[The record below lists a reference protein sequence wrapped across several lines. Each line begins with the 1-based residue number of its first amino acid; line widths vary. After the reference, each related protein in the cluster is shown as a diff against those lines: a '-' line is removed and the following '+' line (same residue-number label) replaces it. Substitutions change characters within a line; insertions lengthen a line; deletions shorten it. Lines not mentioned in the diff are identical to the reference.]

1 MKPLVILNPH
11 SQGGRTGRQAD
22 ELLRV
27 LSLQLGEVERAD
39 TDGPRHAVDIAEA
52 AAVQGRELV
61 VAVGGDGTIHEVVNG
76 LMRARDGGAAKL
88 PRLGVVGQGTGGD
101 FRKTLGV
108 EHRLDRYC
116 EAIAGGK
123 TRTIDVGR
131 IRYRDRGGNEARGF
145 FVNILSVGMGG
156 LVDEYVAGSSRS
168 MGGAVAYFAAS
179 VKALVRCEIGV
190 LACTVHE
197 RGATRELEVPTR
209 MFAVC
214 NGRFFGGGMEVA
226 PMAKPDDGLFH
237 VVSLGDAPKLK
248 FVLASMSIYSGKHVR
263 RPDVQ
268 VFTCDRIDLDLRNES
283 VRDRFPLDV
292 DGEPLGTLPLTIEV
306 VPGALEVLVPS

>member
-1 MKPLVILNPH
+1 MKPLLVLNPH

-22 ELLRV
+22 ELERV
-27 LSLQLGEVERAD
+27 VARYVGEIDRAD

-52 AAVQGRELV
+52 AAREGRETV
-61 VAVGGDGTIHEVVNG
+61 IAVGGDGTIHEVVNG
-76 LMRARDGGAAKL
+76 LMKARDAGVAKL

-101 FRKTLGV
+101 FRKTLGF

-131 IRYRDRGGNEARGF
+131 IRYRDRAGNDARGF
-145 FVNILSVGMGG
+145 FVNILSAGMGG
-156 LVDEYVAGSSRS
+156 LVDEYVASSSRS
-168 MGGAVAYFAAS
+168 MGGTVAYFGAS
-179 VKALVRCEIGV
+179 VKALLKSEVGV
-190 LACTVHE
+190 LTCTVHE
-197 RGATRELEVPTR
+197 RGSEREVEVPTR
-209 MFAVC
+209 MIAIC

-226 PMAKPDDGLFH
+226 PMAAPDDGLFH

-248 FVLASMSIYSGKHVR
+248 FVLASMSIYSGKHVD

-268 VFTCDRIDLDLRNES
+268 VFTCDRIQLDLRNES
-283 VRDRFPLDV
+283 IRDRFPLDV
-292 DGEPLGTLPLTIEV
+292 DGEPLGTLPLTIEL
-306 VPGALEVLVPS
+306 VPSALQVLVPA